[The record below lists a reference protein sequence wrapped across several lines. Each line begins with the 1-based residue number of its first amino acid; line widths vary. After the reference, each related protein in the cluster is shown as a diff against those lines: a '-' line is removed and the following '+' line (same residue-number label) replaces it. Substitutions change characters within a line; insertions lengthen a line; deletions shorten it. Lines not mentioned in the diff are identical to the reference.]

1 LRLRFFSSDL
11 IAVTPSRTIQIGDVG
26 YSAVYERLIAGG
38 VGTLD
43 FFHRKRSIAAIAVFH
58 ENFFAHLKCRSATK
72 PVKVTDGYFTIW
84 FARKH

>member
-1 LRLRFFSSDL
+1 
-11 IAVTPSRTIQIGDVG
+11 
-26 YSAVYERLIAGG
+26 LIAGG
-38 VGTLD
+38 VGALD

-58 ENFFAHLKCRSATK
+58 ENFFAHLKCRSATN